1 MTLILQDDHLTTGA
15 WATCDPFYY
24 DNLSDNP
31 YCVKTKCL
39 IQTDSKPAISYLSK
53 ESLQKLRG

>member
-24 DNLSDNP
+24 DNLSDI
-31 YCVKTKCL
+31 VSKTKCL

>member
-24 DNLSDNP
+24 DDLSDNP
-31 YCVKTKCL
+31 YCVKNKML
-39 IQTDSKPAISYLSK
+39 DSN
-53 ESLQKLRG
+53 RF